1 MFKKLPITKDE
12 PVESFFPLSY
22 EGFKLTVR
30 HGGDPLI
37 AAINL
42 TPKRGTFQFGDTSK
56 TIFMQ
61 GLMMIL
67 ISSIALLILI
77 TYTVLNILKSI
88 KKKPVKTQ
96 KAKLT
101 RHEK

>member
-1 MFKKLPITKDE
+1 
-12 PVESFFPLSY
+12 
-22 EGFKLTVR
+22 VR

-42 TPKRGTFQFGDTSK
+42 TPEPGTFQFGDTSK
-56 TIFMQ
+56 TIYKQ
-61 GLMMIL
+61 GLLMIL

-77 TYTVLNILKSI
+77 TYTVMNVFKSI
-88 KKKPVKTQ
+88 KKKPIKTQ

-101 RHEK
+101 RIEK